1 MKETPQM
8 GVFQQPVRRIGLRMR
23 NTDQSSSLFWLVV
36 AIGIVLLSM
45 RYGVGTLHEPG
56 PGFITFFAGA
66 ILIVLSLA
74 LFFSNF
80 RDRAD
85 RSSLWSLWAGLET
98 GKILYVILLLVAYIF
113 LLKPVGFL
121 ISTFL
126 LLVLLFR
133 VKGSYR
139 LKTVLLMSLLVTAGS
154 YLVFEIWLKAQL
166 PKGIFEGII

>member
-1 MKETPQM
+1 
-8 GVFQQPVRRIGLRMR
+8 MR

-36 AIGIVLLSM
+36 AIGIVLLSI

-74 LFFSNF
+74 LFFSSF
-80 RDRAD
+80 VDRAQ
-85 RSSLWSLWAGLET
+85 RNSLWSLWAGLET
-98 GKILYVILLLVAYIF
+98 GKVLYVILLLVAYTF

-126 LLVLLFR
+126 LLVLMFR

-139 LKTVLLMSLLVTAGS
+139 LKTVFLMSSLVTAGS

-166 PKGIFEGII
+166 PKGILGW

>member
-1 MKETPQM
+1 
-8 GVFQQPVRRIGLRMR
+8 MR

-36 AIGIVLLSM
+36 AIGIVFLSLK
-45 RYGVGTLHEPG
+45 YGVGTFNEPG
-56 PGFITFFAGA
+56 PGFITFFAGL
-66 ILIVLSLA
+66 ILALLSLA
-74 LFFSNF
+74 LVLSNF
-80 RDRAD
+80 RDQVD
-85 RSSLWSLWAGLET
+85 RNSLWSLWSGLEF
-98 GKILYVILLLVAYIF
+98 GKVLYVLLLLVAYVF

-154 YLVFEIWLKAQL
+154 YLVFEIWLKAQF
-166 PKGIFEGII
+166 PKGILEGII

>member
-1 MKETPQM
+1 
-8 GVFQQPVRRIGLRMR
+8 MR
-23 NTDQSSSLFWLVV
+23 NTDQFSSLFWLVV
-36 AIGIVLLSM
+36 AIGIVLLSLK
-45 RYGVGTLHEPG
+45 YGVGTLHEPG

-74 LFFSNF
+74 LFFSNLGNQ
-80 RDRAD
+80 AD
-85 RSSLWSLWAGLET
+85 RSSLRGLWAGLET
-98 GKILYVILLLVAYIF
+98 GKVLYVILLLVAYTF

-121 ISTFL
+121 IGTFF

-139 LKTVLLMSLLVTAGS
+139 LKTILLMSLLVTAGS

-166 PKGIFEGII
+166 PKGILEGII